1 MLETR
6 LSLLFRNE
14 LSKARTGHTTIIKN
28 IKING
33 LTAEHAN
40 ILFISSTPYVTALLT
55 SLETSLG
62 TSLAKFGAR
71 RNTHVQMSTFFKFR
85 A

>member
-33 LTAEHAN
+33 E
-40 ILFISSTPYVTALLT
+40 ALEYGYACFELVVHGVCV
-55 SLETSLG
+55 LL
-62 TSLAKFGAR
+62 
-71 RNTHVQMSTFFKFR
+71 
-85 A
+85 